1 MVIDQDH
8 GLIDSPMNP
17 DQLKVI
23 PSALQALKILQAK
36 GARFA
41 IVTNQP
47 SAAKGKTTLQNLKTT
62 HEKLIQTFGSQGLQF
77 ERSYICFHKSE
88 DKCQCRKP
96 KPGMLLSAKA
106 EIAGIEWSKAWM
118 VGDGV
123 TDVECGQKAG
133 VKTAYLGPDK
143 CDARKIFQRHE
154 PDFWGPAL
162 IDFANWV
169 K

>member
-1 MVIDQDH
+1 MVIDQEH

-23 PSALQALKILQAK
+23 PTAIQALKILRSK

-41 IVTNQP
+41 IATNQP
-47 SAAKGKTTLQNLKTT
+47 AAAKGKTTLANLQATHDKLTQNFKA
-62 HEKLIQTFGSQGLQF
+62 QGIEF
-77 ERSYICFHKSE
+77 ERSYICFHRSE
-88 DKCQCRKP
+88 DGCGCRKP
-96 KPGMLLSAKA
+96 KPGMLFSAKA
-106 EIAGIEWSKAWM
+106 EIPGIEWSMAWM

-123 TDVECGQKAG
+123 TDIECGQNAG
-133 VKTAYLGPDK
+133 VRTAYLGPDK
-143 CDARKIFQRHE
+143 CDARKIFQRRE
-154 PDFWGPAL
+154 PDFWGLSL